1 MSNRRRNKTGSILM
15 DMLLTLVIVSLFMP
29 IALSSFNIFSQVER
43 FPFEVQDQI
52 ALVQLRR
59 FLNGCRILSVDD
71 KELTCENDKIWS
83 LRASSQNLYL
93 SDGTI
98 IVLQQ
103 IDDMYFEVVNQMIW
117 LYYER
122 KGVRL
127 QAENKKRENED

>member
-1 MSNRRRNKTGSILM
+1 MSDRRRNRTGSILM
-15 DMLLTLVIVSLFMP
+15 DMLLTLVIVSFFMP
-29 IALSSFNIFSQVER
+29 MALSVFIIFSKIER
-43 FPFEVQDQI
+43 FPYEVQDQI
-52 ALVQLRR
+52 AFVQLRR

-122 KGVRL
+122 NGVWKEAL
-127 QAENKKRENED
+127 IGAV